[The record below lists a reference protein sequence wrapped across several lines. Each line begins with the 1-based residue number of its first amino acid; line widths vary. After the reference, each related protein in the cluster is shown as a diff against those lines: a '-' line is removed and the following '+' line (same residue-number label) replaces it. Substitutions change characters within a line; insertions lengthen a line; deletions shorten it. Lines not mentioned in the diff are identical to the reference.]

1 MSGKRHFVVVV
12 EDDLAVREALKFAL
26 ELEGM
31 AVAVCASGAELLK
44 HPDLSRAECLVLNDK
59 MPAMDGIEVMKRLAA
74 SQFRIPTILV
84 TGQATPSLRQR
95 ARSAGVRHI
104 LEKPLLDSALV
115 DSIQNILAHPR

>member
-1 MSGKRHFVVVV
+1 MSGERHFVLVV

-31 AVAVCASGAELLK
+31 SVGVCANGAELLM
-44 HPDLSRAECLVLNDK
+44 HPDLSRAKCLVLNEK
-59 MPAMDGIEVMKRLAA
+59 LPAMDGIEVMSRLTAGRL
-74 SQFRIPTILV
+74 RIPTILI
-84 TGQATPSLRQR
+84 TGRATAGLRQR

-115 DSIQNILAHPR
+115 DSIQNILAHPQ